1 MACVYLSWFVKG
13 AWLRPRRG
21 MANFIWY
28 ALLSVSMAVIAVGAV
43 WIVRGYL
50 NGTAPRMSFF
60 GPRPEP
66 RLAVVDHAN
75 VDGRRRLVLV
85 RRDNTE
91 HLIMTG
97 GPVDVVIE
105 TGIPARPVAAHT
117 EQVEPPPAP
126 AQPALTAQP
135 VFTRAPRTLGT
146 AAASAAGEA
155 TG

>member
-1 MACVYLSWFVKG
+1 
-13 AWLRPRRG
+13 

-28 ALLSVSMAVIAVGAV
+28 ALSSVALALITVGAI
-43 WIVRGYL
+43 WFLRGYL
-50 NGTAPRMSFF
+50 NGSPPRISFF

-85 RRDNTE
+85 RRDNIE

-105 TGIPARPVAAHT
+105 TGIPARPVLTPSDPVEAAPM
-117 EQVEPPPAP
+117 EQPT
-126 AQPALTAQP
+126 LSSQP

-146 AAASAAGEA
+146 ASAGATESAAG
-155 TG
+155 

>member
-1 MACVYLSWFVKG
+1 
-13 AWLRPRRG
+13 

-28 ALLSVSMAVIAVGAV
+28 ALLGVSVAAIAVGAV
-43 WIVRGYL
+43 WVVRAYL
-50 NGTAPRMSFF
+50 NGTPPRISFF
-60 GPRPEP
+60 GPRAVP

-85 RRDNTE
+85 RRDNIE

-105 TGIPARPVAAHT
+105 TGIPAHPVMAPSEAI
-117 EQVEPPPAP
+117 EPPPPAASPVLP
-126 AQPALTAQP
+126 AQPI
-135 VFTRAPRTLGT
+135 FTRAPRTLGT
-146 AAASAAGEA
+146 ASTGTAEGA

>member
-1 MACVYLSWFVKG
+1 
-13 AWLRPRRG
+13 

-28 ALLSVSMAVIAVGAV
+28 ALSSVALALITVGAV
-43 WIVRGYL
+43 WFIRGYL
-50 NGTAPRMSFF
+50 NGSPPRISFF

-85 RRDNTE
+85 RRDNIE

-105 TGIPARPVAAHT
+105 TGIPARPVLMPSDS
-117 EQVEPPPAP
+117 VEAEPTP
-126 AQPALTAQP
+126 AQPSLSSQP

-146 AAASAAGEA
+146 AAGTTESAAG
-155 TG
+155 

>member
-1 MACVYLSWFVKG
+1 
-13 AWLRPRRG
+13 

-28 ALLSVSMAVIAVGAV
+28 ALLGVSMAVIAVGAV
-43 WIVRGYL
+43 WVVRAYL
-50 NGTAPRMSFF
+50 NGTPPRISFF
-60 GPRPEP
+60 GPRPVP

-85 RRDNTE
+85 RRDNIE

-105 TGIPARPVAAHT
+105 TGIPARPVMAQSDMAEAPPHAA
-117 EQVEPPPAP
+117 PPVLP
-126 AQPALTAQP
+126 AQPI
-135 VFTRAPRTLGT
+135 FTRAPRTLGT
-146 AAASAAGEA
+146 ASADTAEGA

>member
-1 MACVYLSWFVKG
+1 
-13 AWLRPRRG
+13 

-28 ALLSVSMAVIAVGAV
+28 ALMSVSVAAIVVGAV
-43 WIVRGYL
+43 WIARAYI
-50 NGTAPRMSFF
+50 NGTPPRIAFF
-60 GPRPEP
+60 GPRQVP

-85 RRDNTE
+85 RRDNIE

-105 TGIPARPVAAHT
+105 TGIPARPVLAPSDAVET
-117 EQVEPPPAP
+117 EAPEAPPVLP
-126 AQPALTAQP
+126 AQP

-146 AAASAAGEA
+146 AAAGTAEGA

>member
-1 MACVYLSWFVKG
+1 
-13 AWLRPRRG
+13 

-28 ALLSVSMAVIAVGAV
+28 ALSSVALALIVVAAV
-43 WIVRGYL
+43 WFIRGYL
-50 NGTAPRMSFF
+50 NGSPPRISFF

-85 RRDNTE
+85 RRDNIE

-105 TGIPARPVAAHT
+105 TGIPARPVLT
-117 EQVEPPPAP
+117 PSDSVEPAP
-126 AQPALTAQP
+126 QAQPTLSSQP

-146 AAASAAGEA
+146 ASAGTTEGAA
-155 TG
+155 